1 MPCQTTVQV
10 TGIAIRLAIS
20 KKKFSIG
27 DIQSELNQSVEISLI
42 RQILFQLETDGWIE
56 ETGSSSLT
64 FWQSGTLA
72 RRLGDTVRFS
82 KEEEGTVRV
91 LPDEVEY

>member
-1 MPCQTTVQV
+1 MSHQTTAQV
-10 TGIAIRLAIS
+10 TSIAIRLAIS

-27 DIQSELNQSVEISLI
+27 DIQSELTQSVDIDLI
-42 RQILFQLETDGWIE
+42 RQILIQLETENWIE
-56 ETGSSSLT
+56 ETSSSSLT

-72 RRLGDTVRFS
+72 RELGDTVRFS
-82 KEEEGTVRV
+82 KDEEGTVRV